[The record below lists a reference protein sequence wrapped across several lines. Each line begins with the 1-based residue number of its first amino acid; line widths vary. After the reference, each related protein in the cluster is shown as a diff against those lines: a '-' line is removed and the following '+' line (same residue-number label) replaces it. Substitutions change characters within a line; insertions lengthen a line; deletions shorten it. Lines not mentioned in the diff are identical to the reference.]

1 MMRPASKS
9 PLQSMHSFV
18 GPLGK
23 TSMLP
28 VQYFIESWS
37 EGGVMGADKR
47 GGAANSA
54 QEGSHVPPAPD
65 QEVSTRGRAHAA
77 GAVVSEAG
85 AHP

>member
-1 MMRPASKS
+1 MVRPASKALL
-9 PLQSMHSFV
+9 PSMHSFV

-28 VQYFIESWS
+28 VQYLKNRRR

-47 GGAANSA
+47 GGAADSA